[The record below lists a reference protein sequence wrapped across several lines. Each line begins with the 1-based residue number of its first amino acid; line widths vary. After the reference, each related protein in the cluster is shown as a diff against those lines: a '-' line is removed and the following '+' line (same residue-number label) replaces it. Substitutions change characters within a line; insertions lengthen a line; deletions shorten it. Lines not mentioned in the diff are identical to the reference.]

1 MVLRFNE
8 PYLKTQVTI
17 LSEITH
23 THKNDV
29 RSKNVTLII
38 MAAELSTESYFAD
51 EMTHK
56 TKKRSRH
63 IFIIEKILSYLQ
75 TVLVLQNNSFGNRYI
90 KENCCIHLALI
101 VYNKLF

>member
-38 MAAELSTESYFAD
+38 MAAALVSTESYFAD

-75 TVLVLQNNSFGNRYI
+75 TVLVLQNNSFGNR
-90 KENCCIHLALI
+90 
-101 VYNKLF
+101 